1 MAHQAPLSMG
11 FPRQEYWNGL
21 PFPSARDLPDRGIEL
36 RAPALQVDSLPSE
49 PPRKPFLLSQQ
60 NVISLLF
67 SPEITLYTSLLGVII
82 LLHPDCQ
89 AVNSWEGKSSM

>member
-1 MAHQAPLSMG
+1 MAHQAPLSIG
-11 FPRQEYWNGL
+11 FPRQEYWSEL
-21 PFPSARDLPDRGIEL
+21 PFPSPRDLLDQGIEL
-36 RAPALQVDSLPSE
+36 RAHAFQVDSLPSE

-67 SPEITLYTSLLGVII
+67 SPEIILYTSLLGAII